1 MPQIINPFR
10 PQNTPLAQAITQ
22 VGKDI
27 YGDQLTPALKREQL
41 IAAQRGNVET
51 DALAQSFADPAGG
64 VDYQAM
70 ILSGYKPSDAADAR
84 LMQQAEAFGARAPQ
98 TQSAQIGAGQG
109 YDNTADAFGTKIAT
123 ERRGQDIASSDRRFG
138 FNLNDSTERWKF
150 SNTPEEA
157 MVNGQPVFLPRE
169 KVYGDGVSPILS
181 DAEKGRNMRFNES
194 VALYGEV
201 YPESTMEQRKQYAL
215 QQESKSQG
223 QKITIGPDG
232 TTIESG
238 GAYGEPTNSVIS
250 GVQESLAASDVFDS
264 SIEEGI
270 KMAERSPLAFG
281 VPGIAT
287 GMAQDVAAIA
297 ESVGLVRPDL
307 GVDGSLKEVEGRLA
321 ASGLVDPS
329 IFAYNP
335 DVSNVDKLARLMAYQ
350 GAEALLNQTGRSVS
364 NQDFNIIMAIV
375 GDPKGW
381 FMNQRRYVEGLRFLQ
396 GRIDMMVDIKRKQ
409 AGLPPITAE
418 RALRRSEKAKMTV
431 PGAPV
436 PGAPA
441 ASAAPAPGGAITV
454 NSEQEAL
461 SQPPGTIVILNGR
474 RFKVEE

>member
-1 MPQIINPFR
+1 
-10 PQNTPLAQAITQ
+10 
-22 VGKDI
+22 
-27 YGDQLTPALKREQL
+27 
-41 IAAQRGNVET
+41 
-51 DALAQSFADPAGG
+51 
-64 VDYQAM
+64 
-70 ILSGYKPSDAADAR
+70 
-84 LMQQAEAFGARAPQ
+84 
-98 TQSAQIGAGQG
+98 
-109 YDNTADAFGTKIAT
+109 
-123 ERRGQDIASSDRRFG
+123 
-138 FNLNDSTERWKF
+138 
-150 SNTPEEA
+150 
-157 MVNGQPVFLPRE
+157 
-169 KVYGDGVSPILS
+169 
-181 DAEKGRNMRFNES
+181 
-194 VALYGEV
+194 
-201 YPESTMEQRKQYAL
+201 MEQRKQYAL

-238 GAYGEPTNSVIS
+238 GAYGEPTNSVLG

-281 VPGIAT
+281 VPGIAM
-287 GMAQDVAAIA
+287 GVAQDIAAVA

-307 GVDGSLKEVEGRLA
+307 GVDGSLQEIEGRLA

-364 NQDFNIIMAIV
+364 NQDFNIIMEIV

-409 AGLPPITAE
+409 AGLLPITAE
-418 RALRRSEKAKMTV
+418 RALRRSGKAKMTV

-441 ASAAPAPGGAITV
+441 PGGAITV
-454 NSEQEAL
+454 DSEQEAL